1 MIYFKENILT
11 EDKIYKTVQKINKK
25 IKKILIDNPEFT
37 GDIHL
42 SFFMGGLATI
52 NKKECMEIK

>member
-1 MIYFKENILT
+1 MSDP
-11 EDKIYKTVQKINKK
+11 DKIYKTLRKINKK
-25 IKKILIDNPEFT
+25 IKEILIGNPEFT

-52 NKKECMEIK
+52 NKKERMEIK